1 MTCFVVRAPIRH
13 ALAALAGLALGLT
26 ATVADAHP
34 DVAVTAR
41 VLFDFKDARMVG
53 LMESFTFDATES
65 ARMIRAYDSNRDGR
79 FDADETAAMAGVLGA
94 DFGRYQFFTQL
105 TASDG
110 VHVLRRPVAFTAD
123 IENGLV
129 TVAFAFT
136 LAEPLV
142 VDAER
147 PVEVMLRDADY
158 TIDFRFADDR
168 PAMVRGAERE
178 CEATTRERPDAAVL
192 VGRIVPWALTLTC
205 R

>member
-1 MTCFVVRAPIRH
+1 MTLSIPKSASRRTF
-13 ALAALAGLALGLT
+13 AALAGLVLSLE
-26 ATVADAHP
+26 ATVVQAHP

-41 VLFDFKDARMVG
+41 LLFDFKDARMVA

-65 ARMIRAYDSNRDGR
+65 ARLIRAYDSNRDGR
-79 FDADETAAMAGVLGA
+79 FNGDESTAMAGVLGA

-105 TASDG
+105 KASDG

-123 IENGLV
+123 IENGRV

-147 PVEVMLRDADY
+147 PVEVLLRDTDY

-168 PAMVRGAERE
+168 PAMVRGAERD

-192 VGRIVPWALTLTC
+192 VGRIVPWALTLSC